1 MADRR
6 KVGGPA
12 DLREL
17 EEVLGYRFH
26 APELLREAL
35 THASLA
41 GGRGRRLRSNERLE
55 FLGDRVLGLVIARL
69 LFAHYPRDP
78 EGALGRRLG
87 HLASRDVLAEVARE
101 IALGRWI
108 RLSRGEEETGG
119 RDHPGIL
126 ADCLEAV
133 IGAIFLDGGL
143 EAAERFVR
151 RYWEERVRALTW
163 PPRDA
168 KTELQEWAQGRGL
181 PLPEYRLKGME
192 GPAHAPRF
200 RIEVQLAGLEPAVG
214 EGPNKR
220 AAEQA
225 AARRMLE
232 RLRGMA

>member
-1 MADRR
+1 MADRGR
-6 KVGGPA
+6 IGTSA
-12 DLREL
+12 DAREL
-17 EEVLGYRFH
+17 EEIIGYRFRS
-26 APELLREAL
+26 PRLLQEAL
-35 THASLA
+35 THASVA

-78 EGALGRRLG
+78 EGALGRRLA

-101 IALGRWI
+101 IGLGRWI
-108 RLSRGEEETGG
+108 HLSRGEEETGG

-133 IGAIFLDGGL
+133 IGAMFLDGGL

-151 RYWEERVRALTW
+151 QHWEDRVRALAR
-163 PPRDA
+163 PPRDP

-181 PLPEYRLKGME
+181 PLPQYRLKGVE

-225 AARRMLE
+225 AARRMLG